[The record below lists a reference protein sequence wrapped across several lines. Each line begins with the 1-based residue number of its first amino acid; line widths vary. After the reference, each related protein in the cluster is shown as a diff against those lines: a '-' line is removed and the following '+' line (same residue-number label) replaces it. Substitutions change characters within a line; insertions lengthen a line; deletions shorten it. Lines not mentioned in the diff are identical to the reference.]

1 MYAALSRG
9 TYAVPKP
16 RIDTTGCDAWT
27 KMGAGVCGGGA
38 CAETPT
44 PSSQHHV
51 VYTYRKPS
59 KVSSCGEIG
68 AEGVGFL
75 FLDAGYDWSIK
86 EWLTICLGT
95 PKKPEMNKLNQK

>member
-1 MYAALSRG
+1 
-9 TYAVPKP
+9 
-16 RIDTTGCDAWT
+16 
-27 KMGAGVCGGGA
+27 MGAGVCGGGA

-75 FLDAGYDWSIK
+75 FLDAGYDWSVK
-86 EWLTICLGT
+86 QWLTICLGT
-95 PKKPEMNKLNQK
+95 PKTRDKQAQSKIAKNKSRINSFELD